1 MSYVIPVWDMP
12 SIQVA
17 GRSERFPVR
26 HIYCVGRN
34 YSEHAKEMGVKLPPQ
49 LDDPNAELTPQL
61 IIEVLRDICWHYFP
75 LLAPEVE
82 VH

>member
-1 MSYVIPVWDMP
+1 
-12 SIQVA
+12 
-17 GRSERFPVR
+17 
-26 HIYCVGRN
+26 
-34 YSEHAKEMGVKLPPQ
+34 MGVKLPSQ

-75 LLAPEVE
+75 LLAPEGE